1 MIIGLFFGTI
11 VAYLFIGYYASKRAK
26 GLDDYYIAG
35 RNAGPMFVLGTFA
48 ASWLSATG
56 VVGYAGASYTS
67 GIGTVI
73 MWGGI
78 PGFMLAVLCIVTKLY
93 RSNSWTMFDFFANRW
108 NDKKLA
114 YISVFLM
121 FFGLFPYLLSQVMGS
136 ANILAGVTGID
147 YKSMI
152 LIVCVVFAAL
162 TLSGGAWSVTVT
174 DTSMLFIIFFAFFFL
189 CPFVIS
195 YEGGWNAIMAGQM
208 LTNPERF
215 KWTGAALTATGAI
228 SINLIWMCGLIAGP
242 HQGSRILIAKDERTA
257 LSGVILANTLGT
269 IFVWVMHTMSHGLFS
284 HIKGIKPDQVTVTM
298 FLSLPQEIL
307 GALGISALFAAALS
321 TATTMLLTLA
331 MGVGKDVVKRLNP
344 DLSDASMLR
353 ITKYS
358 VVGFAVLVGL
368 FAYFSVSAVATW
380 GEAGSAVF
388 ACAYF
393 PLLIF
398 GLNWKRATREGA
410 YAALLGGGGI
420 FLVLWIGWKFAG
432 WKMPFGFQP
441 VLFGLIAGLLLM
453 FVVSLMT
460 KPDPKDIA
468 FYESLQTPPK
478 NAFNPATDKSFRYCC
493 AFAVIVGLLFWLAA
507 FTILPGPIV

>member
-1 MIIGLFFGTI
+1 MVITIFIGTI
-11 VAYLFIGYYASKRAK
+11 IAYLIIGYYASKRAK

-35 RNAGPMFVLGTFA
+35 RNANALFVLGTFA

-56 VVGYAGASYTS
+56 VVGYSGASYVN

-78 PGFMLAVLCIVTKLY
+78 PGFMLAVLCIVPKLY
-93 RSNSWTMFDFFANRW
+93 RSNSWTMFDFFAKRW
-108 NDKKLA
+108 NDEKLA
-114 YISVFLM
+114 FISVFLM
-121 FFGLFPYLLSQVMGS
+121 FFGMFPYLLSQVMGS

-147 YKSMI
+147 YQTMI

-174 DTSMLFIIFFAFFFL
+174 DTSMMFIIFFAFFFL
-189 CPFVIS
+189 CPFVIA
-195 YEGGWNAIMAGQM
+195 YEGGWDTIMTGQM
-208 LTNPERF
+208 MTNPERF
-215 KWTGAALTATGAI
+215 KWTGAGLTAAGAI

-257 LSGVILANTLGT
+257 MSGVILANTFGT
-269 IFVWVMHTMSHGLFS
+269 LFVWVMHTMAHGLFS
-284 HIKGIKPDQVTVTM
+284 FKQGISPNQATVTM
-298 FLSLPQEIL
+298 FLSLPYEAL

-331 MGVGKDVVKRLNP
+331 MGVGKDVVKRMNP
-344 DLSDASMLR
+344 DLSDEKMLK
-353 ITKYS
+353 ITKIS
-358 VVGFAVLVGL
+358 VIGFAVLVGL
-368 FAYFSVSAVATW
+368 FAYFSASAVAAW

-398 GLNWKRATREGA
+398 GLNWKHATRQGA
-410 YAALLGGGGI
+410 YAGLLGGGGI
-420 FLVLWIGWKFAG
+420 FLTLWIGWKFFG
-432 WKMPFGFQP
+432 WQLPFGFQP
-441 VLFGLIAGLLLM
+441 VMFGLVGALLLM
-453 FVVSLMT
+453 FVVSLIT
-460 KPDPKDIA
+460 KADPKDVA

-478 NAFNPATDKSFRYCC
+478 NAFNPKTDGSFKFYC
-493 AFAVIVGLLFWLAA
+493 ALAVIVGICFWIAA
-507 FTILPGPIV
+507 FTILPGPIG